1 MLVCLVLSCSFV
13 LLWCWVGFFFSSNF
27 GLEMGRKGIGF
38 GESLSGDLLLF
49 LLHLHHHLWFFG
61 EMIAV
66 ARNS

>member
-1 MLVCLVLSCSFV
+1 M
-13 LLWCWVGFFFSSNF
+13 
-27 GLEMGRKGIGF
+27 ERKGIGF

-49 LLHLHHHLWFFG
+49 LLHLQHHLWFFG